1 MNKEEAFNIAAID
14 LANPIDVFLRF
25 NLVSRNFRQSYN
37 MPDISDRF
45 NVTDEDLKRSFIG
58 AQRNVLK
65 VTSLNGRQYIAKVVL
80 NQIITVCLSCG
91 LNCT

>member
-1 MNKEEAFNIAAID
+1 MNKQDAFDIEAID
-14 LANPIDVFLRF
+14 LANPIDVFSQF
-25 NLVSRNFRQSYN
+25 DLVRDDFRLHYT

-80 NQIITVCLSCG
+80 NQIITVCL
-91 LNCT
+91 NC